1 MNKHPS
7 YIDTVTPI
15 TLYDELAEFLGAIEG
30 GLYTVSYWEI
40 AKMAGHSCATV
51 AGAWLMADAGL
62 KTLYGEQIPR
72 RGEIRVELK
81 NDVQEKHAGV
91 VGMVLTNITGAT
103 RDDGFGGIPG
113 GRFDRTGLLRY
124 KAPIETDLR
133 LTRLDTGTSVGVNY
147 RPGKVVDP
155 MSILMSAIGPDATE
169 ADKASFPR
177 RFQEMVATVF
187 AHRHEVIEVIE
198 G

>member
-1 MNKHPS
+1 MNRHPA
-7 YIDTVTPI
+7 YIDTVEPI

-40 AKMAGHSCATV
+40 AKIAGHSCATV

-62 KTLYGEQIPR
+62 KALYGEETPR
-72 RGEIRVELK
+72 RGEIKVELK
-81 NDVQEKHAGV
+81 NGVQEHHTGV

-113 GRFDRTGLLRY
+113 GRFKRTDLLRY
-124 KAPIETDLR
+124 NADIDTDLR
-133 LTRLDTGTSVGVNY
+133 LTRLDTGASVGVNY
-147 RPGKVVDP
+147 RPGKVVNP
-155 MSILMSAIGPDATE
+155 MSILMSAIGPDASE
-169 ADKASFPR
+169 EDKASFPR

-187 AHRHEVIEVIE
+187 AHRKEVIEVIN

>member
-15 TLYDELAEFLGAIEG
+15 TLYDELAEFLGAVEG

-62 KTLYGEQIPR
+62 KALYGEEIPR
-72 RGEIRVELK
+72 RGEIKVELK
-81 NDVQEKHAGV
+81 NGVQEKHAGV

-113 GRFDRTGLLRY
+113 GRFDRTGLLHY

-133 LTRLDTGTSVGVNY
+133 LTRLDTGASVGINY

-155 MSILMSAIGPDATE
+155 MSILMSAIGPEATE

-187 AHRHEVIEVIE
+187 VHRDEVIEVQP

>member
-133 LTRLDTGTSVGVNY
+133 LTRLDTGASVGVNY

-155 MSILMSAIGPDATE
+155 MSILMSAIGPNATE
-169 ADKASFPR
+169 ADKASFPH